1 MTADDAE
8 PAAPR
13 QPARGR
19 QTASRHGSAPGR
31 WAARA
36 GSAVVLVLASLVADG
51 IAFGAKEACRAG
63 AWNFGIEQYQAHC
76 YTDIY
81 PLYYAEGLS
90 GGQVPYFDHHVEYPV
105 IIGAVMQGAAWVVR
119 SLPNPYSRGLQF
131 FDVTVAFLALFL
143 VAGVLATAYCAG
155 PGRRWTAL
163 LVAFSP
169 ALILSAY
176 INWDLI
182 AMGLMMLALASWTA
196 RRLVLAGVLLGLAVA
211 TKFYPIVVLWPL
223 FLLCLRAGRLR
234 SFAVT
239 TASAAAAWLVVNLPI
254 AIAAPQGW
262 ATFYTFSSHRGADWG
277 GIWYFFQYL
286 HWPVVGTSSTLEL
299 NLLSVGAFA
308 VACLAIG
315 VLALGARRR
324 PRLAQLVFLTTAA
337 FLLCNKVWS
346 PQYVVWL
353 VPLVVLAR
361 PRLPGLPVVAGR
373 RGRLLLRHLGL
384 PDHCGRR
391 PEGTGRDQQRA
402 VLHGRAR
409 AFWHCPV
416 AVRPGRQGV
425 PAARQGCRAVC
436 RGRRSRRRRARGR
449 AGPASAA
456 GRTAAAA
463 GPRSACPLTRQ
474 VQHRQHHGQRR
485 AHAEIGVPQPRP
497 TLLEGG
503 EGDPDR
509 EEDQQR
515 AGARLEPR

>member
-8 PAAPR
+8 DAAPG

-31 WAARA
+31 WAALS

-239 TASAAAAWLVVNLPI
+239 TASAAAAWLVVNVPI

-277 GIWYFFQYL
+277 GIWFFFQYL

-361 PRLPGLPVVAGR
+361 PRLPGYLLWQAAEVGYFYAIWAYLITVVAGLKAPGAISSALYFTAVLAR
-373 RGRLLLRHLGL
+373 FGTVLLLCVLVVRECLR
-384 PDHCGRR
+384 PDL
-391 PEGTGRDQQRA
+391 D
-402 VLHGRAR
+402 V
-409 AFWHCPV
+409 V
-416 AVRPGRQGV
+416 
-425 PAARQGCRAVC
+425 
-436 RGRRSRRRRARGR
+436 
-449 AGPASAA
+449 
-456 GRTAAAA
+456 
-463 GPRSACPLTRQ
+463 RSA
-474 VQHRQHHGQRR
+474 
-485 AHAEIGVPQPRP
+485 GVDDPA
-497 TLLEGG
+497 GG
-503 EGDPDR
+503 VLAGAPDR
-509 EEDQQR
+509 LALQ
-515 AGARLEPR
+515 AGLRRLPAPAQPAH